1 MMMTVIHIGILKKNN
16 NAGTFLRI
24 GYTAVLILV
33 MTFSSKV
40 DSGDYLVCTVGLILF
55 DVALMTENILAA
67 VIFGYSV
74 LCWGIAQPAIL
85 NRCHLVLYKLPC
97 IGTHPQ
103 SRVLYC
109 AAAGGLFTD
118 AGEGRG
124 GPTEACGLRAPQGVI
139 EVVLL
144 CVRQRNMVQLPHQ
157 ARRVPRVRHQYQRAN
172 SIVEALHARVVQTLA
187 RCVIYQSLGSAPA
200 RATVSSVQ
208 GSAHRCTSGSTG
220 EYPRQGSAC

>member
-85 NRCHLVLYKLPC
+85 NRCHLVLW
-97 IGTHPQ
+97 
-103 SRVLYC
+103 
-109 AAAGGLFTD
+109 
-118 AGEGRG
+118 
-124 GPTEACGLRAPQGVI
+124 
-139 EVVLL
+139 LL
-144 CVRQRNMVQLPHQ
+144 IFNAIRNLV
-157 ARRVPRVRHQYQRAN
+157 
-172 SIVEALHARVVQTLA
+172 IVENH
-187 RCVIYQSLGSAPA
+187 S
-200 RATVSSVQ
+200 TVSWMHESV
-208 GSAHRCTSGSTG
+208 GRIFGAGFI
-220 EYPRQGSAC
+220 